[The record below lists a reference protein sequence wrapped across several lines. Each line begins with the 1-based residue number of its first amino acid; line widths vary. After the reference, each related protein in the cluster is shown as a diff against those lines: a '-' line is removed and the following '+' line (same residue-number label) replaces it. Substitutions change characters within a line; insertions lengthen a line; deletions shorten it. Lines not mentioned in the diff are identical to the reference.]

1 MKYINIDLLYKKRL
15 LKRYV
20 DIIREY
26 NLIEEKRMNIILK
39 LYYFF
44 LQAIFFND
52 RLLSGRINLFLINL
66 WILFIVFENMKIN

>member
-26 NLIEEKRMNIILK
+26 NLIEEKKMNIILK